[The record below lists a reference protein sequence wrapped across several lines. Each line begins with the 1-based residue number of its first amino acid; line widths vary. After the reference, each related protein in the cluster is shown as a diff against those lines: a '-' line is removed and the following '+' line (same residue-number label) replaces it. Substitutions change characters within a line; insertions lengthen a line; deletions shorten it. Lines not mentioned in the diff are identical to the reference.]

1 MSEKIVYS
9 LDQMSHLVRNLAKI
23 FRDQGVHVITLQGPL
38 GAGKT
43 TFVRMLMQEYGVQ
56 DAVQS
61 PTFSYM
67 NVYSMPGGKKVYHF
81 DVYRM
86 KSVDE
91 FIQAGFEEFI
101 QDQDAVICIEW
112 PEVVQSL
119 VHGKICALS
128 LDYAQEGQRSMVYKV
143 YER

>member
-9 LDQMSHLVRNLAKI
+9 LEQMPHVVRSVAKEL
-23 FRDQGVHVITLQGPL
+23 RDQNVHIITLQGPL

-56 DAVQS
+56 GVVQS

-67 NVYSMPGGKKVYHF
+67 NIYDLPGGKKVYHF

-86 KSVDE
+86 KSIDE
-91 FIQAGFEEFI
+91 FVQAGFEEFI
-101 QDQDAVICIEW
+101 QAQDAFICIEW
-112 PEVVQSL
+112 PEIVQSII
-119 VHGKICALS
+119 HGKICAIT
-128 LDYAQEGQRSMVYKV
+128 LDYIQENQRSMVYQV

>member
-9 LDQMSHLVRNLAKI
+9 LEQMPHVVRTMAKI
-23 FRDQGVHVITLQGPL
+23 IRDQGVRIITLQGPL

-43 TFVRMLMQEYGVQ
+43 TFVRMLMQEFGVQ
-56 DAVQS
+56 GGVQS

-67 NVYSMPGGKKVYHF
+67 NIYNLPGGKKVYHF

-86 KSVDE
+86 KTIDE
-91 FIQAGFEEFI
+91 FVQAGFEEFI
-101 QDQDAVICIEW
+101 QDEDALVCIEW
-112 PEVVQSL
+112 PEIVQSL
-119 VHGKICALS
+119 LHEKICQLI
-128 LDYAQEGQRSMVYKV
+128 LDYAQENQRSMIYKV